1 MEKKKEE
8 ITISREELEAIS
20 SKSKYSV
27 SAVNAILRG
36 YVPKIPRHDIVFEL
50 YKKVKHLR
58 ELHNENYTKDLQ
70 NL

>member
-1 MEKKKEE
+1 MEENKEE
-8 ITISREELEAIS
+8 ITLNKDEIEAIA
-20 SKSKYSV
+20 SKAKYSP

-36 YVPKIPRHDIVFEL
+36 YVTRIPRHEIIFDL

-58 ELHNENYTKDLQ
+58 ELHHENYMKDLQ